1 MSAAVSERINI
12 LVVDDRPE
20 NLVALEA
27 LLSSKYVNLVKCDS
41 GEAALRY
48 LLKEDCALILLDV
61 QMPGMD
67 GYETAQ
73 LIKTRE
79 RCKDIPIIFITAINK
94 DPEHVHYGY
103 ALGAI
108 DYIFKPFDP
117 DTLKAKVD
125 SLLEMHLSSQRLV
138 EQTRLLNEKTK
149 ELEQANAR
157 LLRLAADLQRAEA
170 MAKVIGETSS
180 DTMITFDE
188 EGVITSVNPAVTR
201 MFGYAREEVLGGSID
216 RLFREPFL
224 RRYVRSGETPWPNED
239 TLELEAID
247 RGGALFPAEVQL
259 HETRLEQR
267 RIYACTIRDATE
279 RKAQLEQLEYMALHD
294 MLTGLPNRIHLHEAV
309 RRRRGEPF
317 ALIMFDLDHFKTIND
332 TLGHSYG
339 DELLKCLSRELLAL
353 VPADGVVA
361 RMGGDEFAVLL
372 PNSGAAE
379 AERAVQSMI
388 QIIEQPVSVDGITLA
403 VGVSMGIAL
412 SPTHGDDPETLLRCA
427 DVAMYSAKTSSV
439 GYAVYDKSAD
449 GNSPYRLSLMGDL
462 RSAVEK
468 GQFRLHYQPKLRIGS
483 RSVAGVEALLRW
495 EHPEH
500 GFVPPCDF
508 IPLVEQTGFIHTL
521 TLWVLEEAIRQCK
534 AWEDAG
540 IDLPVAVNLS
550 VRCLQHQQFPQLA
563 SGLLRKYRLPEH
575 KLQLEI
581 TESFL
586 MADTARA
593 TIVLE
598 QLHRSGIRLAI
609 DDFGTGFSSLAYLKQ
624 LPVSQVKID
633 KSFVMSMQKD
643 DSSAM
648 IVRSIIQL
656 AHNLRMGVVAEGVE
670 CAEAWETLSG
680 WGCDE
685 AQGFYIAKPLPA
697 DAFEAWLRDECDDAR
712 WTKGGDG
719 A

>member
-1 MSAAVSERINI
+1 
-12 LVVDDRPE
+12 
-20 NLVALEA
+20 
-27 LLSSKYVNLVKCDS
+27 
-41 GEAALRY
+41 
-48 LLKEDCALILLDV
+48 
-61 QMPGMD
+61 
-67 GYETAQ
+67 
-73 LIKTRE
+73 
-79 RCKDIPIIFITAINK
+79 
-94 DPEHVHYGY
+94 
-103 ALGAI
+103 
-108 DYIFKPFDP
+108 
-117 DTLKAKVD
+117 
-125 SLLEMHLSSQRLV
+125 
-138 EQTRLLNEKTK
+138 
-149 ELEQANAR
+149 
-157 LLRLAADLQRAEA
+157 
-170 MAKVIGETSS
+170 
-180 DTMITFDE
+180 MITFDE
-188 EGVITSVNPAVTR
+188 EGTITSVNPAVTR
-201 MFGYAREEVLGGSID
+201 MFGYAREEVLGESID

-224 RRYVRSGETPWPNED
+224 RQYVEEWETKGTLGD
-239 TLELEAID
+239 TIELEAID
-247 RGGALFPAEVQL
+247 RGGATFPAEVQL

-294 MLTGLPNRIHLHEAV
+294 MLTGLPNRVYLHEAV

-339 DELLKCLSRELLAL
+339 DELLKCLGRELLAL

-372 PNSGAAE
+372 PGSCVESAEQAA
-379 AERAVQSMI
+379 QNMI
-388 QIIEQPVSVDGITLA
+388 RLIEQPVSVDGITLA

-412 SPTHGDDPETLLRCA
+412 SPEHGDDPETLLRCA
-427 DVAMYSAKTSSV
+427 DVAMYSAKSSS
-439 GYAVYDKSAD
+439 GGCAIYDKSAD
-449 GNSPYRLSLMGDL
+449 GNSPYRLSLMADL
-462 RSAVEK
+462 RSAIEK
-468 GQFRLHYQPKLRIGS
+468 EQFRLYFQPKLRLES
-483 RSVAGVEALLRW
+483 RRVAGVEALIRW
-495 EHPEH
+495 KHPEH
-500 GFVPPCDF
+500 GFVPPIEF
-508 IPLVEQTGFIHTL
+508 IPLAEQTGFVHTL

-550 VRCLQHQQFPQLA
+550 VRCLQHQQFPELA
-563 SGLLRKYRLPEH
+563 SGLLKKYGLPEH

-593 TIVLE
+593 MVVLE
-598 QLHRSGIRLAI
+598 ELHRSGISLAI

-633 KSFVMSMQKD
+633 KSFVMSMEKD
-643 DSSAM
+643 DNSWM

-670 CAEAWETLSG
+670 CAEAWATLSD

-685 AQGFYIAKPLPA
+685 IQGFYIAKPLPA
-697 DAFEAWLRDECDDAR
+697 DDFEAWLRNECEDKR
-712 WTKGGDG
+712 WTKGGSG